1 MDKIGTEH
9 KTFFDYLKLARQ
21 ELKLLLEIHPEL
33 SALSPRELEVFAH
46 LLSDNTLA
54 KIAEEMF
61 LSYSSIHFHCRNIY
75 RKLELSG
82 RRQLLMTYKDL
93 YE

>member
-61 LSYSSIHFHCRNIY
+61 LSYSSIHFHCMNIY